1 MKKLLTALIFLMT
14 LGTFTVVNADEFD
27 NLEGITPAQKE
38 QIAQIQLVYKQEYNA
53 NETKIMDYTNK
64 LNQIKQESNHD
75 PSQQALLIGA
85 YERNINALKSRQDQL
100 KQETDEKYK
109 SVLTEKQFH
118 QYLTQQI
125 KVENAFNDF
134 LKK

>member
-1 MKKLLTALIFLMT
+1 MKKLFATVIFLTAFGL
-14 LGTFTVVNADEFD
+14 FTACFADEFD

-38 QIAQIQLVYKQEYNA
+38 QITQIQLVYKQEYND

-64 LNQIKQESNHD
+64 LNQIKQEVSTD

-85 YERNINALKSRQDQL
+85 YERNINALKSRQEQL
-100 KQETDEKYK
+100 KLETNEKYK
-109 SVLTEKQFH
+109 TVLTDKQYH
-118 QYLTQQI
+118 QYLSEQI
-125 KVENAFNDF
+125 KVENAFSDF

>member
-1 MKKLLTALIFLMT
+1 MKKLFASIIFLMAFG
-14 LGTFTVVNADEFD
+14 LFTSCFADEFD

-38 QIAQIQLVYKQEYNA
+38 QITQIQLVYKQEYNT

-64 LNQIKQESNHD
+64 LNQIKQETNFD

-85 YERNINALKSRQDQL
+85 YERNISALKSRQEQL
-100 KQETDEKYK
+100 KQETYEKYK
-109 SVLTEKQFH
+109 TVLTDKQYH
-118 QYLTQQI
+118 QYLSEQI
-125 KVENAFNDF
+125 KVENAFSDF

>member
-1 MKKLLTALIFLMT
+1 MKKLFTSIIFLMFFG
-14 LGTFTVVNADEFD
+14 LFTSCFADEFD
-27 NLEGITPAQKE
+27 NLEGITPTQKE
-38 QIAQIQLVYKQEYNA
+38 QITQIQLVYKQEYNA

-64 LNQIKQESNHD
+64 LNQIKQEVSAE

-85 YERNINALKSRQDQL
+85 YERNISALKSRQEKL

-109 SVLTEKQFH
+109 TVLTDKQYH
-118 QYLTQQI
+118 QYLSEQI
-125 KVENAFNDF
+125 KVENAFSDF

>member
-14 LGTFTVVNADEFD
+14 LGIFTVVNADEFD

-38 QIAQIQLVYKQEYNA
+38 QITQIQLVYKQEYNA

-64 LNQIKQESNHD
+64 LSQIKQETSHD
-75 PSQQALLIGA
+75 PAQQALLIGA
-85 YERNINALKSRQDQL
+85 YERNINALKSRQEQL
-100 KQETDEKYK
+100 KQETDKKYK
-109 SVLTEKQFH
+109 AILTEKQFQ
-118 QYLTQQI
+118 QYLSQQI
-125 KVENAFNDF
+125 RVENAFNDF

>member
-14 LGTFTVVNADEFD
+14 LGIFTIVNADEFD

-64 LNQIKQESNHD
+64 LSQIKQETSHD
-75 PSQQALLIGA
+75 PAQQALLIGA
-85 YERNINALKSRQDQL
+85 YERNINALKSRQEQL
-100 KQETDEKYK
+100 KQETDKKYK
-109 SVLTEKQFH
+109 SVLTEKQFQ

>member
-1 MKKLLTALIFLMT
+1 MKKLFASIIFLMAFG
-14 LGTFTVVNADEFD
+14 LFTSCFADEFD

-38 QIAQIQLVYKQEYNA
+38 QITQIQLVYKQEYNT

-64 LNQIKQESNHD
+64 LNQIKQETNFD

-85 YERNINALKSRQDQL
+85 YERNISALKSRQEQL

-109 SVLTEKQFH
+109 TVLTDKQYH
-118 QYLTQQI
+118 QYLSEQI
-125 KVENAFNDF
+125 KVENAFSDF